1 MFLQQD
7 SQSHSQTEIRNCMK
21 PFKSYNE
28 GEFKIPPH
36 EIDNILYKTM
46 EIVKYYVMNDIEV
59 GKNVKEGN
67 LHI

>member
-1 MFLQQD
+1 
-7 SQSHSQTEIRNCMK
+7 MK